1 MAQHNDTGKWGEQ
14 TATDYLRKK
23 GYTICETNW
32 RCGHRDIDIV
42 ALDEE
47 MHTLVFVEVK
57 TRTPNYIFR
66 PEEAVNREK
75 IRNIGLAAN
84 AYVKLNRISRE
95 LRFDIVTVVGSEN
108 GSEPPIVEHWEDA
121 FNPMLVY

>member
-1 MAQHNDTGKWGEQ
+1 MAQHNDIGKWGEVM
-14 TATDYLRKK
+14 AAEYLRKK
-23 GYTICETNW
+23 GYTIRDTNW

-42 ALDEE
+42 ALDENLQ
-47 MHTLVFVEVK
+47 TVVFVEVK
-57 TRTPNYIFR
+57 TRSANYVQR